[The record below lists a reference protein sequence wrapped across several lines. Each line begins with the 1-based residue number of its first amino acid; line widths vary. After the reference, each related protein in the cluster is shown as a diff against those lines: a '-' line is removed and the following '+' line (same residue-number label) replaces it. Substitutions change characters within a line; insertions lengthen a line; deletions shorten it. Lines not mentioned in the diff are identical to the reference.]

1 MRSTLLSNSGTGHM
15 ASRHQD
21 WFNQGK
27 RDAELARW
35 CIEGGHYE
43 WACFAAQQA
52 AEKVLKAVFQKL
64 GGEAWGHSV
73 TDLLKALPDFYA
85 VEAELLDAARE
96 LDRHYIPAR
105 YPNSHP
111 AGAPFEHYMQGEA
124 VRAVSNAESIIVF
137 CEGVLAEPGGDGPA
151 PPGSDEDAQGTAP
164 GD

>member
-1 MRSTLLSNSGTGHM
+1 M

-52 AEKVLKAVFQKL
+52 AEKVIKAVFQKL
-64 GGEAWGHSV
+64 GGDAWGHSV
-73 TDLLKALPDFYA
+73 TDLLKALPSSRA
-85 VEAELLDAARE
+85 VETQLLNAARE

-124 VRAVSNAESIIVF
+124 VRAVSNAESIILF
-137 CEGVLAEPGGDGPA
+137 CEGILAEPGGDDSSS
-151 PPGSDEDAQGTAP
+151 PGGGGGAASAVP

>member
-1 MRSTLLSNSGTGHM
+1 M

-52 AEKVLKAVFQKL
+52 AEKALKAVFQKL
-64 GGEAWGHSV
+64 GGDAWGHSV
-73 TDLLKALPDFYA
+73 TDLLKALPSSHA
-85 VEAELLDAARE
+85 VETQLLNAARE

-124 VRAVSNAESIIVF
+124 VRAVSNAESIIAF
-137 CEGVLAEPGGDGPA
+137 CEGVLAEPPGDDPTRPGGDEGA
-151 PPGSDEDAQGTAP
+151 AGTAP

>member
-1 MRSTLLSNSGTGHM
+1 M

-21 WFNQGK
+21 WFNQGI

-52 AEKVLKAVFQKL
+52 AEKVIKAVFQKL
-64 GGEAWGHSV
+64 GGDAWGHSV
-73 TDLLKALPDFYA
+73 TDLLRALPSSLT
-85 VEAELLDAARE
+85 VETGLLNAARE

-111 AGAPFEHYMQGEA
+111 SGAPFEHYMQGEA
-124 VRAVSNAESIIVF
+124 VRAVSNAESIIAF
-137 CEGVLAEPGGDGPA
+137 CEGVLAEPGGDDSA
-151 PPGSDEDAQGTAP
+151 PSGGNEDGAGTAP

>member
-27 RDAELARW
+27 RDVELARW

-43 WACFAAQQA
+43 WACFAAQQG
-52 AEKVLKAVFQKL
+52 AEKAIKAVFQKL

-73 TDLLKALPDFYA
+73 AHLLAALPRSLA
-85 VEAELLDAARE
+85 VETGLLDVARE
-96 LDRHYIPAR
+96 LDRHYVPAR

-111 AGAPFEHYMQGEA
+111 VGAPFEHYMRGEA
-124 VRAVSNAESIIVF
+124 ERAVSNAHRIVVF
-137 CEGVLAEPGGDGPA
+137 CEGVLARPRGDDSTSSGGAEGAEDA
-151 PPGSDEDAQGTAP
+151 PPGD
-164 GD
+164 

>member
-1 MRSTLLSNSGTGHM
+1 M
-15 ASRHQD
+15 
-21 WFNQGK
+21 
-27 RDAELARW
+27 ELARW

-52 AEKVLKAVFQKL
+52 AGKVVKAVFQKL
-64 GGEAWGHSV
+64 GGEAWGHSL
-73 TDLLKALPDFYA
+73 TELLKALPDSHA
-85 VEAELLDAARE
+85 AETELLNAARE

-111 AGAPFEHYMQGEA
+111 AGAPFEHYMQEEA

-137 CEGVLAEPGGDGPA
+137 CEGILAESGGDDPA
-151 PPGSDEDAQGTAP
+151 PPGGNEDAEGPAP

>member
-1 MRSTLLSNSGTGHM
+1 M

-21 WFNQGK
+21 WFNQGQ
-27 RDAELARW
+27 RDLELAYW

-52 AEKVLKAVFQKL
+52 AEKAVKAVFQKL
-64 GGEAWGHSV
+64 GGDVWGHSV
-73 TDLLKALPDFYA
+73 TELLKALPDA
-85 VEAELLDAARE
+85 STAQTELLNAARE

-137 CEGVLAEPGGDGPA
+137 CKSVLAGPQGDDPA
-151 PPGSDEDAQGTAP
+151 PPGGDEGAASTAA
-164 GD
+164 GN

>member
-1 MRSTLLSNSGTGHM
+1 M
-15 ASRHQD
+15 ASRHLD

-27 RDAELARW
+27 RDADLARW

-52 AEKVLKAVFQKL
+52 AEKVIKAVFQKL

-73 TDLLKALPDFYA
+73 TDLLKALPISGA
-85 VEAELLDAARE
+85 VETELLDTARE

-105 YPNSHP
+105 YPNAHP

-124 VRAVSNAESIIVF
+124 VRAVSNAESLIVF
-137 CEGVLAEPGGDGPA
+137 REGVLAQPEGDGQA
-151 PPGSDEDAQGTAP
+151 PSGGSEDAAGTAP

>member
-1 MRSTLLSNSGTGHM
+1 MRGTLLSNSGTGRM

-21 WFNQGK
+21 WFNQGQ
-27 RDAELARW
+27 RDLELARW

-52 AEKVLKAVFQKL
+52 AEKVIKAVFQKL

-73 TDLLKALPDFYA
+73 TELLKALPDSRA
-85 VEAELLDAARE
+85 AETKLLNAARE

-111 AGAPFEHYMQGEA
+111 AGAPFEHYMQEEA

-137 CEGVLAEPGGDGPA
+137 CEGVLAKPGGNGAA
-151 PPGSDEDAQGTAP
+151 PPGSDRGTEGTPP